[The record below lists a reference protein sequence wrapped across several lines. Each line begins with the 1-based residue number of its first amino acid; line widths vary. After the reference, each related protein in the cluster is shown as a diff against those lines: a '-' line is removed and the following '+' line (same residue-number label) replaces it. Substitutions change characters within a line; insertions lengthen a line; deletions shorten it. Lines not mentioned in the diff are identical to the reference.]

1 LGALHIYE
9 IYKTMIQRDSTW
21 IINLLC
27 IDEVVGFLE
36 KIEHCAAAPG
46 LGVARIAAVG
56 AIAVGE
62 FWETSPRV
70 GLYVTARREDIGV

>member
-1 LGALHIYE
+1 
-9 IYKTMIQRDSTW
+9 MC

-27 IDEVVGFLE
+27 VGEVIRFLE

-46 LGVARIAAVG
+46 LGVARIAAEG
-56 AIAVGE
+56 AIVVGK

-70 GLYVTARREDIGV
+70 GLYVTARREDICVQAVKNVLEILKIC

>member
-1 LGALHIYE
+1 
-9 IYKTMIQRDSTW
+9 MF

-27 IDEVVGFLE
+27 VGEVVRFLE

-46 LGVARIAAVG
+46 LSFARIAAVG
-56 AIAVGE
+56 AIVVGE

-70 GLYVTARREDIGV
+70 GLYVTARREDIGVQAVKDVLEILKGCYF